1 MTTGLILNNN
11 SSFNLEYE
19 SESNLNLED
28 NNNISDKLNTSL
40 TIQNELN
47 FNNSPV
53 DAPEINKFER
63 KSKYVLVTIKR
74 I

>member
-1 MTTGLILNNN
+1 
-11 SSFNLEYE
+11 
-19 SESNLNLED
+19 LNLED

-63 KSKYVLVTIKR
+63 KSKYVLVTIKM